1 MAQHTFSASG
11 VPSSAPSKVNQHY
24 CNLTTGDLYIS
35 KGTSSVDDWVLL
47 GESVPGSGLAIV
59 QQTNA
64 DWQSDMTV
72 YDLGTLMVDTDNPTA
87 LKFADGVMV
96 YTDITFINHPF
107 NQIPGGIAGDFYDY
121 PANDQIHIRLRSDTA
136 ANWTSENPTLMLG
149 EVGVETDTLKAKFGD
164 DTTPWNSLGYWYDP
178 TVTASGALLAAN
190 NLSDLDDPATAR
202 TNLGLG
208 DVAEI
213 NRGGSST
220 SLYLRQDGTWF
231 TPATDVG
238 GVAWGAISGTIGDQ
252 TDLIA
257 AIAAAGTNPAKY
269 FLMSAYATSGTGTQ
283 GDPYTGWE
291 SVIDNTTSGN
301 YNHYH
306 FDEGM
311 WFRTDVGI
319 ELGQTTRGVHIS
331 GRGRIVYEGVSNVPV
346 LSFHNVGGSTDAD
359 WSEFNIIE
367 QVILDGGDN
376 ASHGFYAT
384 QFHRNLLRDV
394 VVVNAPIGFYTSWAV
409 CAYHIGPACSHGYEV
424 SSRQD
429 IVTGMYLDGA
439 SNSAVI
445 INPFM
450 ESTTGTAISIN
461 NTNNISI
468 IGGSLENG
476 NVGLATSNSKW
487 ITLMNQDDEVN
498 GGGDVQVGGSCDYIV
513 IQNCQLQDGVR
524 FQSGSNN
531 KIVDSNIW
539 GTLTIDSG
547 VTVVSDNSVIATL
560 SNSGTFI
567 DRDQGNIRINTQ
579 TSDYTLV
586 AADAGKMV
594 LISSSSPHALTVPP
608 NSSVAFL
615 IGTAIDVAQ
624 TGTGA
629 VTLTPG
635 SGVTINSASGNLVT
649 NGQYTAC
656 TLYKTGTNTWL
667 AVGNLTT

>member
-11 VPSSAPSKVNQHY
+11 VPSSAPSKTNQHY
-24 CNLTTGDLYIS
+24 CDLSTGDLYIS

-47 GESVPGSGLAIV
+47 GASAPASGLSIV
-59 QQTNA
+59 QQTTAEWDVDN
-64 DWQSDMTV
+64 TV
-72 YDLGTLMVDTDNPTA
+72 YDLGTLMVDTDNPTS

-96 YTDITFINHPF
+96 YSDITFINHPF
-107 NQIPGGIAGDFYDY
+107 TQINGGMAPYLYNY
-121 PANDQIHIRLRSDTA
+121 PANDQIRITLRQDTA
-136 ANWTSENPTLMLG
+136 ANWTSENPVLALAEIG
-149 EVGVETDTLKAKFGD
+149 IETDTLKAKLGD
-164 DTTPWNSLGYWYDP
+164 DVTDWNSLDYWYDP

-190 NLSDLDDPATAR
+190 NLSDLADPATAR

-208 DVAEI
+208 DVATVDS
-213 NRGGSST
+213 GGPNT
-220 SLYLRQDGTWF
+220 TQYLRRDLTWF

-238 GVAWGAISGTIGDQ
+238 GVAWGAISGTITDQ
-252 TDLIA
+252 ADLIA
-257 AIAAAGTNPAKY
+257 AIAAGGSSPAKY
-269 FLMSAYATSGTGTQ
+269 FLMSTYATSGTGTQ
-283 GDPYTGWE
+283 GDPYIGWD
-291 SVIDNTTSGN
+291 SAIDNTTSGN

-306 FDEGM
+306 FDDGM
-311 WFRTDVGI
+311 WFRTNSGI
-319 ELGQTTRGVHIS
+319 ELGATTRGVHIS

-394 VVVNAPIGFYTSWAV
+394 IVVNAPIGFYTSWAV
-409 CAYHIGPACSHGYEV
+409 CTYHIGPACSHGYEV
-424 SSRQD
+424 STRQD

-445 INPFM
+445 MNPFM
-450 ESTTGTAISIN
+450 ESTTGVAISIN
-461 NTNNISI
+461 NTNNITI

-498 GGGDVQVGGSCDYIV
+498 SGGDVQVGGSCDYIV
-513 IQNCQLQDGVR
+513 IQNCQLQDGVH
-524 FQSGSNN
+524 FQSGNNN

-567 DRDQGNIRINTQ
+567 DRDQGNIRINSQST
-579 TSDYTLV
+579 DYTLV

-594 LISSSSPHALTVPP
+594 TISSSSPHTLTVPP

-624 TGTGA
+624 VGTGA